1 METLDIVYL
10 RSAKKLSLYPDFQ
23 VGAELAL
30 RNSLLPLLGTMNK
43 FDWKHFEDPQLKRQF
58 EILLRDSKH
67 PAISKRFRRHTSDLR
82 TVGRQKFTCDGSMP
96 NKCKLISYV
105 RHIKPIVTNSND
117 PEEIKWYWR
126 EWRNHL
132 PQEIKNS
139 MHFYIDYY
147 RNVSAASSTST
158 ATLPSS
164 IWYQQYD
171 EPNFIENLEGYMKT
185 IEPLYRELHAHLR
198 DALRRK
204 YGDEVI
210 PASGLIPHHL
220 VEQALYQ
227 SWKKESVLENPYQHK
242 KMPNLLQELRGKR
255 WNPRDLIEASE
266 EFFKSMGFPPFSE

>member
-1 METLDIVYL
+1 M
-10 RSAKKLSLYPDFQ
+10 
-23 VGAELAL
+23 
-30 RNSLLPLLGTMNK
+30 
-43 FDWKHFEDPQLKRQF
+43 
-58 EILLRDSKH
+58 
-67 PAISKRFRRHTSDLR
+67 
-82 TVGRQKFTCDGSMP
+82 C
-96 NKCKLISYV
+96 YV

-185 IEPLYRELHAHLR
+185 IEHLYRELHAHLR

-242 KMPNLLQELRGKR
+242 KMPNLLQELRGRR